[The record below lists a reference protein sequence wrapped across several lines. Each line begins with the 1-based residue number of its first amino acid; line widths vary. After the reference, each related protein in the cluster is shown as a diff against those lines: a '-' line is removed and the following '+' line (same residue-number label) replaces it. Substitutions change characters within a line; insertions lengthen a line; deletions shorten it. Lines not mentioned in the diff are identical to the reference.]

1 MGLMWV
7 SQRSTVSFGRILRQF
22 LRPYAHEQKLHTTKM
37 GASSSRQVQ
46 SRHGRGGAG
55 GARPEERCYA
65 YARKIRLL
73 ARVRVTT
80 KGKGKWEVVEP
91 ITRRREAHETNAA
104 AAAAAVQGCV
114 WWLRSNA
121 TRGWVGERMKNVTHK
136 QAAHKQNHSQMHQQI
151 RCKHFSTKPND
162 REHVK
167 QNMSTKIFTA
177 NFPSRN

>member
-1 MGLMWV
+1 MILPCLPTTQRDETAGGSSIKHQQKQAAGGGEAGAKRVHTMFRAKSAPAADAALDQHTRPPPRRPTNPKKEKKKSTPRLV
-7 SQRSTVSFGRILRQF
+7 SGTG
-22 LRPYAHEQKLHTTKM
+22 TTGQ

-104 AAAAAVQGCV
+104 AAAVQGCV

-121 TRGWVGERMKNVTHK
+121 TRGWGG
-136 QAAHKQNHSQMHQQI
+136 
-151 RCKHFSTKPND
+151 
-162 REHVK
+162 
-167 QNMSTKIFTA
+167 
-177 NFPSRN
+177 